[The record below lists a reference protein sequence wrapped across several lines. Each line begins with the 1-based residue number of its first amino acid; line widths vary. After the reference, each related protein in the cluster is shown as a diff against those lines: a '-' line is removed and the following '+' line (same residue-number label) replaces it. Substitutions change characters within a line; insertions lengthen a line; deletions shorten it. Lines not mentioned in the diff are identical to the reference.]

1 MKKSSSLAFVV
12 RRQSGVM
19 LIEVLVAVFI
29 FAIGVLGI
37 LGLQATSA
45 KVNLDARFR
54 TEAAALAD
62 EYASKILLDPT
73 IGTATIAALK
83 AKYQGPSGTVYTD
96 WVDNRLTKAGSGLP
110 GSAALV
116 EIEQAYNPCDGC
128 GITAQIT
135 ITFRPPGQEDESSHT
150 TRLAIPGA

>member
-1 MKKSSSLAFVV
+1 
-12 RRQSGVM
+12 M

-37 LGLQATSA
+37 LGLQARSA

-62 EYASKILLDPT
+62 EYASKILLEPIT
-73 IGTATIAALK
+73 GTTTRATLTG
-83 AKYQGPSGTVYTD
+83 KYASPSGTVYTD
-96 WVDNRLTKAGSGLP
+96 WVDNRLTAAGSGLP

-116 EIEQAYNPCDGC
+116 EFAAAAACTGC
-128 GITAQIT
+128 GYTARIV
-135 ITFRPPGQEDESSHT
+135 ITFQPPGQDSESSHT
-150 TRLAIPGA
+150 TRIAIPGG